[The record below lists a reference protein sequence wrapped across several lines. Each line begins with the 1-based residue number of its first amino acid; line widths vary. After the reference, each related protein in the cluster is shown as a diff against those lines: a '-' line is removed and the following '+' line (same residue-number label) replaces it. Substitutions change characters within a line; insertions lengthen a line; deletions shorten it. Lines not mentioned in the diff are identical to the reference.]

1 MAGCWKNSIVNCNVF
16 PQASYVSC
24 ALFHTCFLKILK
36 VYFSLIYK
44 CCKPQRKSLK
54 ETLESPWTSTLKS
67 SLKELKIQTLAC
79 WSPLFC
85 AVYWLIQTSWSC
97 IRWQMLCPC
106 LAFFC
111 FMDCSPFWK
120 LLHFLSC
127 YHLTWENPRKFTHS
141 AGLALQTCSQLC
153 IYFCLYED
161 IRTDSTGNGPSWSQ
175 TSMDVS
181 ESGNG
186 HFISVCK
193 SETRT
198 LPPVKSSL
206 RCLLLKTTANI
217 CFQY

>member
-85 AVYWLIQTSWSC
+85 LCC
-97 IRWQMLCPC
+97 ILTNTNILVMYQVTDALSMFCFLLFYGLLPI
-106 LAFFC
+106 LETIAFF
-111 FMDCSPFWK
+111 K
-120 LLHFLSC
+120 LLSLNMGKSQEIYTSCRLGTADLFPALHLFL
-127 YHLTWENPRKFTHS
+127 
-141 AGLALQTCSQLC
+141 
-153 IYFCLYED
+153 
-161 IRTDSTGNGPSWSQ
+161 
-175 TSMDVS
+175 
-181 ESGNG
+181 
-186 HFISVCK
+186 FIWG
-193 SETRT
+193 
-198 LPPVKSSL
+198 
-206 RCLLLKTTANI
+206 
-217 CFQY
+217 Y